1 MNRPTGS
8 TWFIWHDMT
17 WIHSCCQF
25 WMDGVEIILYSS
37 SWVPDNVN
45 VCLQCR
51 LNDTSTSETCHFEL
65 SKKHHW
71 ASNLNLTVSWLTKPV
86 AYWRIIPRT
95 GKSSHVQATGKVNR
109 DRLVA
114 HLIHLTWHDMNSF
127 MLSVLNGRS
136 WNNIVLQQ
144 LGPGQC
150 KCLSAMPLEWYINL
164 RNLSFWTV
172 KKTPL
177 GQQFDSVMAPLN
189 LWLTGESFHAPGN
202 HLTCKPQAK

>member
-150 KCLSAMPLEWYINL
+150 NCLQCRSSVKIEWYINF
-164 RNLSFWTV
+164 RNLSFW
-172 KKTPL
+172 
-177 GQQFDSVMAPLN
+177 AHLN
-189 LWLTGESFHAPGN
+189 LWLTGGSFHAPGN